1 MFLEERTVI
10 ECELPVQFQGT
21 EIWKGLDPLIWGL
34 KTRVT
39 HNPGILIG
47 LHIRIVYLIVLKD
60 FINIKDIVN
69 GICVYV
75 YASKLL

>member
-10 ECELPVQFQGT
+10 EFELPVQFQGT
-21 EIWKGLDPLIWGL
+21 EVCKGLQPLIWGM

-39 HNPGILIG
+39 HKPGILIG
-47 LHIRIVYLIVLKD
+47 IHKRIVYLIVLKD
-60 FINIKDIVN
+60 FINIKDIMN